1 MTNSTPTIP
10 GLAQRS
16 ARLPLLGV
24 LALLGVLCYMGLG
37 LRFAELLPAGGG
49 TTILSEFTAAALS
62 PALDY
67 EAPAPAGSPPFF
79 LKVLDALRRTVVF
92 AAAGMSLALV
102 IGVLLGFVTATAWWA
117 ETGPA
122 RLTPMGRVLRRSG
135 APSLHIALRTL
146 IAGMRAVHELLWA
159 VLLLA
164 ALGLNSFSAVCA
176 IAIPYGGTLAKVFS
190 EMLDECPRDSGLA
203 LRNSG
208 ARGLQVFL
216 FGLLPRALP
225 EMAAYAFYRF
235 ECAVRSAAI
244 LGFFGFPTLGYF
256 LKIAF
261 VNKHYHEVWSY
272 LWALI
277 VLALLL
283 EVWSGALRRRM
294 VVR

>member
-1 MTNSTPTIP
+1 VDAPPRPRPRFASPR
-10 GLAQRS
+10 AV
-16 ARLPLLGV
+16 LLLV
-24 LALLGVLCYMGLG
+24 LAALGLFAYLGLG
-37 LRFAELLPAGGG
+37 LRAQDLLPGGHG
-49 TTILSEFTAAALS
+49 QTILTEFSSAAFS

-67 EAPAPAGSPPFF
+67 ELPPPAGSPSFF
-79 LKVLDALRRTVVF
+79 WKVFDALRRTIVF

-102 IGVLLGFVTATAWWA
+102 IGVVLGFATSRAWWSEA
-117 ETGPA
+117 DA
-122 RLTPMGRVLRRSG
+122 RRAGFVSRVLRHLG
-135 APSLHIALRTL
+135 APSLHVTLRVG
-146 IAGMRAVHELLWA
+146 IAGMRAVHELIWA

-190 EMLDECPRDSGLA
+190 DMLDEAPRDSARA
-203 LRNSG
+203 LRDGGASG
-208 ARGLQVFL
+208 VQVFL

-225 EMAAYAFYRF
+225 DMAAYAFYRF

-261 VNKHYHEVWSY
+261 SNKHYHEVWSY

-277 VLALLL
+277 AVVVIL
-283 EVWSGALRRRM
+283 EVWSAALRRR
-294 VVR
+294 VVMR